1 MVTIPVDETLLL
13 RTFEPSDAADLF
25 DAIDSS
31 RQHLHPWLN
40 WVSKTTKPEHSLS
53 FIEQSHQ
60 QLNNQEGLALAI
72 VLNNKIIGGMGMHK
86 WEPDIKRA
94 QIGYWIT
101 APYEGRGIISKALN
115 KFIAYLFEQL
125 PLNKIEIH
133 FVAANKRSAGVAAK
147 LGFTI
152 EGVIRQSFVRNGI
165 TEDLVVL
172 GLLKSEW
179 KIQAS

>member
-1 MVTIPVDETLLL
+1 
-13 RTFEPSDAADLF
+13 
-25 DAIDSS
+25 
-31 RQHLHPWLN
+31 
-40 WVSKTTKPEHSLS
+40 
-53 FIEQSHQ
+53 
-60 QLNNQEGLALAI
+60 
-72 VLNNKIIGGMGMHK
+72 MGMHK